1 MIFSRRPEIDRF
13 LAAPGSEVRASLI
26 YGQDPAIVRE
36 RADVLSARVT
46 ARPDDPFDVAL
57 IGEDEIEDGR
67 LEDELAAIS
76 LMGGRRLV
84 RVALSAD
91 RGPIDRRTAQAL
103 DGHLAGRFNPDA
115 FLLIEAA
122 GLSRESALRRL
133 AEKAQACAVIVCYED
148 EAGDLARLT
157 RESLNAEKV
166 GLSSDALELF
176 VSRLPRERGIARREI
191 ERLILFL
198 KPGGGVSA
206 GAKELEQFLGVEPQT
221 SLAEA
226 ATDAFGAR
234 LRQAHEGLRRAAQE
248 GQSGP
253 AAVRALGLQLMRIR
267 RLLTYQQGGMALA
280 AAIKATGVFWKDEK
294 EILRQARLW
303 TIIELDRLQ
312 PRLLGADMACKQTGS
327 PSRLIA
333 EHLALGIAGR
343 ARRLG
348 L

>member
-1 MIFSRRPEIDRF
+1 MILSRRPEIERF
-13 LAAPGSEVRASLI
+13 LAAPGPDVRAALI
-26 YGQDPAIVRE
+26 YGRDPAIARE
-36 RADVLSARVT
+36 RADALAKRVT

-57 IGEDEIEDGR
+57 VAEDDIDDGR

-84 RVALSAD
+84 RVSLSGD
-91 RGPIDRRTAQAL
+91 RGPVDRRTAQAL

-115 FLLIEAA
+115 FLLIQAA
-122 GLSRESALRRL
+122 GLSKDSAVRKL
-133 AEKAQACAVIVCYED
+133 AEKAPACTVIPCYED
-148 EAGDLARLT
+148 EPGDLARLT
-157 RESLNAEKV
+157 RDSLAAEKV

-176 VSRLPRERGIARREI
+176 VSRLPRERGVARREI
-191 ERLILFL
+191 ERLVLFL
-198 KPGGGVSA
+198 NPGSGLSA

-226 ATDAFGAR
+226 AADAFGAR
-234 LRQAHEGLRRAAQE
+234 LRRAYEGLRRAAQE
-248 GQSGP
+248 GEGGP
-253 AAVRALGLQLMRIR
+253 AAVRALGAHLLRLR

-280 AAIKATGVFWKDEK
+280 AAIKAAGVFWKDEK
-294 EILRQARLW
+294 EVLRQARVW
-303 TIIELDRLQ
+303 TLLELDRLQ
-312 PRLLGADMACKQTGS
+312 PQLLGADRACKQTGS

-333 EHLALGIAGR
+333 EHLALSVAGW